1 MGKISVIIPN
11 YNHAAFLQQRI
22 ESVLQQ
28 SYPNYELIILD
39 DASTDGSREIIERYR
54 DHPRISHILFN
65 DSNSGSTFS
74 QWQKGI
80 SLASGK
86 YIWLAESDDYADP
99 RFLEECIN
107 EFTRIKELELVYT
120 DSMVVDDCN
129 AIVHRDLSFWTNEI
143 SLTKWNSS
151 YTNNGREEIVKA
163 LSRKNT
169 IPNASAVVFKKK
181 FFPEVLSY
189 KYCGDWL
196 FWIKIL
202 ESGNMTFIKQ
212 PLNYFRTHGNTTR
225 TQSLS
230 PARLKLFLRERSL
243 ILSYLKMKQLI
254 EQHSFRQLKKDIVDQ
269 WKTVYTISDILKKD
283 FFLPFTD
290 IRLAFTFLG
299 HKLLNAFRRI
309 IHVRPAA

>member
-11 YNHAAFLQQRI
+11 YNHAVFLQQRI

-202 ESGNMTFIKQ
+202 ETGNMTFIKQ